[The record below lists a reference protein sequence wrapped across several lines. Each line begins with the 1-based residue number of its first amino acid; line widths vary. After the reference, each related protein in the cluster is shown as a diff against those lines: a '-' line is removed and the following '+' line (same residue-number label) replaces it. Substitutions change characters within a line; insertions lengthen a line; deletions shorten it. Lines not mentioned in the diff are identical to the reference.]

1 VRAKHIFLILTAISA
16 VLGFTAGDS
25 MYLELGRPLAGIF
38 FGLFLI
44 TMVLQKESDLY
55 DEQLATVPTSRP
67 ARPTAKKS
75 DREVA
80 ANPALTT
87 AQIH

>member
-16 VLGFTAGDS
+16 VLGFTAGGS
-25 MYLELGRPLAGIF
+25 MYLELGRPMAGIF

-44 TMVLQKESDLY
+44 TTVLQKESDLY
-55 DEQLATVPTSRP
+55 EQQLAPASTSRP
-67 ARPTAKKS
+67 ARAKQKS

-87 AQIH
+87 AQFH